1 MSTATATPES
11 LALRELLRSRQDE
24 IQTVLDAYH
33 AVNLFVFGS
42 VARGEAGP
50 VGDID
55 LLVDLF
61 PDDRHGE
68 LLRGAANHLS
78 TSITE
83 AHPEF
88 DWAAVVE
95 MRNII
100 VHEYF
105 GIDSEIVVTTFER
118 DLAPLASA
126 L

>member
-1 MSTATATPES
+1 MTDTVNSSA
-11 LALRELLRSRQDE
+11 RQPT
-24 IQTVLDAYH
+24 IY
-33 AVNLFVFGS
+33 
-42 VARGEAGP
+42 
-50 VGDID
+50 
-55 LLVDLF
+55 
-61 PDDRHGE
+61 
-68 LLRGAANHLS
+68 LS

-95 MRNII
+95 IRNII